1 MNMSTTKTCKKNVSI
16 FLTNCDTLLRVNKRD
31 NLTMKGKS

>member
-1 MNMSTTKTCKKNVSI
+1 MNMSTLTTCKKNVSI
-16 FLTNCDTLLRVNKRD
+16 FLTNIDTLIEG